1 MVTVSVTGTNTH
13 FADGLTL
20 NAGPGI
26 TVSGLTAL
34 TAQTLVANLSVSPS
48 ATPGPRSLIVT
59 TGSEEAVLPNGLTV
73 Q

>member
-1 MVTVSVTGTNTH
+1 MVMVIGTNTH
-13 FADGLTL
+13 FDQGAAL

-26 TVSGLTAL
+26 TVSGLAAL
-34 TAQTLVANLSVSPS
+34 SAQTLVANLSASPS
-48 ATPGPRSLIVT
+48 ATPGLRSLIVT

>member
-1 MVTVSVTGTNTH
+1 MVMVFIVGANTH
-13 FADGLTL
+13 FGPGVTL

-26 TVSGLTAL
+26 AVSGLTAL
-34 TAQTLVANLSVSPS
+34 TAQTMVANLSASPS

-59 TGSEEAVLPNGLTV
+59 TGSEEAILPNGLTV